1 MSPISVTTWNTTTI
15 DGKQYLVIETAQFR
29 VPLDFDPTSNV
40 FIAVAAPTGGLGN
53 FPALVKG
60 DPGKHAEF
68 DDQITLT
75 ALEYDDPTPD
85 SANWVTITPGDDDTS
100 PVYRLELSL
109 HKGAPGTDG
118 TTAIDISTVGG
129 TAAAGRTLVVNS
141 TVDGFDFAPMKVGN
155 LYVPASLG
163 STSAGNPNS
172 TLGGVGLGPFDF
184 PWRPIVHA
192 HTIVTPTG
200 ANVRVDMIARLNG
213 ESGGNDVGRCF
224 GIAGATERLVMTAAP
239 PPGSADGYNKVAAG
253 DEATV
258 HLRVERQS
266 GDQTFTT
273 SASTTRFGVEVL
285 PV

>member
-1 MSPISVTTWNTTTI
+1 MSPISVTTWNKTTI
-15 DGKQYLVIETAQFR
+15 DGKEYLVIESAMFR
-29 VPLDFDPTSNV
+29 VPLDFDPTSNI

-68 DDQITLT
+68 DDQITITELDP
-75 ALEYDDPTPD
+75 DDPTPA

-100 PVYRLELSL
+100 PVYRLELEL

-118 TTAIDISTVGG
+118 TTSLDVDSIGG
-129 TAAAGRTLVVNS
+129 TKVAGRTLVLNA
-141 TVDGFDFAPMKVGN
+141 TLDGFDYAPTKVGN
-155 LYVPASLG
+155 LYIPASLG

-172 TLGGVGLGPFDF
+172 TLGGMSLGPFDF
-184 PWRPIVHA
+184 DWRPIPKA

-213 ESGGNDVGRCF
+213 ETGGNDIGRCH
-224 GIAGATERLVMTAAP
+224 GIAGATERLNLTGVPAP
-239 PPGSADGYNKVAAG
+239 GTPSGDFKVNAG
-253 DEATV
+253 DTATV

-273 SASTTRFGVEVL
+273 SSSTTRFGVQVQ
-285 PV
+285 PI